1 MWLGP
6 LKPECA
12 AFCKQTK
19 NSTVQTQQDF
29 VHCSCLCSAHGVR
42 ACVRVLREDQKLWQV
57 MQIDGSETK
66 SPEIIFLRV
75 LAKTHFLFCISI
87 TLDSRYTH
95 IVVTHTQTH
104 THTNIIGYV
113 GSRANLH
120 LSLPWLPERLIFL
133 EALTH
138 IPSVIHL
145 FVHSFLLLAFL
156 CTALC
161 SSLYVSLPLL
171 FNPFQF
177 PPLLQ

>member
-1 MWLGP
+1 MQLFVNRQG
-6 LKPECA
+6 
-12 AFCKQTK
+12 
-19 NSTVQTQQDF
+19 TQQSKHSGILF
-29 VHCSCLCSAHGVR
+29 IAHV
-42 ACVRVLREDQKLWQV
+42 CVARMVCVCVCVLRKDQKLWQV
-57 MQIDGSETK
+57 MQIDGAETK
-66 SPEIIFLRV
+66 SPEIIFLRG
-75 LAKTHFLFCISI
+75 LAWTHFLFCISI

-95 IVVTHTQTH
+95 IVVKHTH
-104 THTNIIGYV
+104 THTHIIGYV

-171 FNPFQF
+171 FNPFRF